1 MIIPWS
7 DDDQVTYRWGN
18 NVHYVCVTCS
28 FSYCDSFTWYVCVYV
43 CVYICSLRTW
53 SCMKVRVID
62 VVCNTVHV
70 CLVICVTYVMCV
82 CVWWCVWHMW
92 CVSGDVCVIAH
103 YLFTKMTPGKNDKYF
118 ITTLTDC
125 RYRTS
130 LPATIGKTIVI
141 IVII

>member
-1 MIIPWS
+1 MC
-7 DDDQVTYRWGN
+7 
-18 NVHYVCVTCS
+18 VCVS
-28 FSYCDSFTWYVCVYV
+28 GDVCD
-43 CVYICSLRTW
+43 IC
-53 SCMKVRVID
+53 D
-62 VVCNTVHV
+62 V
-70 CLVICVTYVMCV
+70 CLVTCVTYVMCV
-82 CVWWCVWHMW
+82 